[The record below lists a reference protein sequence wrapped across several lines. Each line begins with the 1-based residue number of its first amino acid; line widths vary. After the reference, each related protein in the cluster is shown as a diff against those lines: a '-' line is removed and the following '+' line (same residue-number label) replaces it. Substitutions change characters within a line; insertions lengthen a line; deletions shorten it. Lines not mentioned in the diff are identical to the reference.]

1 LLWSSAERIGQRF
14 DCPGGWRKLARL
26 ETGFDLTGELA
37 CFALLPD
44 TEHGVDGRDDAS
56 FDPELDV
63 DGFQLATWD
72 VGIGG
77 NPDLDQHLV
86 ACGQGR
92 RLAHRFR
99 AEAHGSGIT
108 VSPRALNVRQ
118 RSHAGGAMAE
128 RWIRFR
134 ARNVLAVLGIAIA
147 VFALLKVV
155 IIARQV
161 LSWILISIFLTMAL
175 NPAVDWLQRRGVS
188 RRGLAA
194 AVTYVGAIGAIV
206 GIGFLFIPT
215 LIEQVNDF
223 ARAVPG
229 YLEDLT
235 KGRGR
240 LGFLQEK
247 YHLVDKARDALEKGG
262 AAKLF
267 GFSGAALAIT
277 KSIITI
283 VVATLT
289 ITFMTFFMLL
299 EGPLWM
305 DRLYSLLPERLQPR
319 WRAVGRDIYRTVGG
333 YVTGNLLISLIAGTL
348 TTLVLLVMDVPYA
361 VALGLLVA
369 ILDLIPLAGA
379 TIAAILI
386 GTVAFIH
393 TIPAGI
399 VVVVFFLIYQQV
411 ENHLLQ
417 PLIYGRTVQLSPLAV
432 LIAVLIGAE
441 LAGVLG
447 ALAAIP
453 VAGAIQ
459 VLIRDWLRHSR
470 EQIVEPAAGVVSPTS
485 GEP

>member
-1 LLWSSAERIGQRF
+1 
-14 DCPGGWRKLARL
+14 
-26 ETGFDLTGELA
+26 
-37 CFALLPD
+37 
-44 TEHGVDGRDDAS
+44 
-56 FDPELDV
+56 
-63 DGFQLATWD
+63 
-72 VGIGG
+72 
-77 NPDLDQHLV
+77 
-86 ACGQGR
+86 
-92 RLAHRFR
+92 
-99 AEAHGSGIT
+99 
-108 VSPRALNVRQ
+108 
-118 RSHAGGAMAE
+118 MAE

-134 ARNVLAVLGIAIA
+134 VRNVLAVFGIAIA

-161 LSWILISIFLTMAL
+161 LSWIVISVFLTMAL

-194 AVTYVGAIGAIV
+194 AVTYLAAIGAIV

-215 LIEQVNDF
+215 LIGQVNDF
-223 ARAVPG
+223 AGAVPG

-247 YHLVDKARDALEKGG
+247 YHLVDKAREALEKGG

-305 DRLYSLLPERLQPR
+305 ERLYSLLPEPLQPR

-348 TTLVLLVMDVPYA
+348 TTLVLLVMSVPYA

-393 TIPAGI
+393 TIQAGI
-399 VVVVFFLIYQQV
+399 VVLVFFLIYQQV

-470 EQIVEPAAGVVSPTS
+470 EKIVEPAAGVVSPTS